1 MENETKRPTEGLL
14 EPVHQGSVT
23 FNESIL
29 APLHSNYLY
38 KESKEFFTYN
48 SAHLINNPA
57 LQQRYAAFRSE
68 KQEKGY
74 SEQELEESF
83 GFLLLDDINRARKVG
98 EAGLLVGR
106 AKCTTLGDSLKGV
119 YISKYSDCLDLKR
132 WYDGKTGY
140 IVLLKLTKGKVKEVK
155 DNYTQNFT
163 PPTPGFD
170 CHVSEQL
177 GAISSTTSS
186 FLAFERTQYYF
197 YELCSGS
204 SETEACPRHACPF
217 AIVAFSYGKM
227 STSSELEQK
236 SQDKTVFHY
245 KPWIG
250 QFKIESN
257 VYDVGLQSTSGAWFP
272 TKLPKTVKIDHAIG
286 VSELKR
292 TLPREIFETCIVGEV
307 CIGGR
312 CFNLYDVVSSKAKND
327 LAQIAQELKEK
338 DMALV
343 IPLEDSGFLIL
354 LHSSHLFSFE
364 DAKSGKAEALQG
376 MFIFPDSRTVP
387 RDTKT
392 GLQNTKVSTEMM
404 QVIPALNYAET
415 EIEKSTQNQHGASQA
430 SLEKHLQ
437 DYGTL
442 FHTEPLDI
450 PTREASMFPD
460 QYDVPGG
467 FTLISPKWT
476 KETGTRLKS
485 YFDEPCGFT
494 IPVVRALELLTT
506 GRKQRGDDHDDDDVY
521 YYISS
526 PEEMPQTDAS
536 IETEMT
542 KLTEATSD
550 ASDRINEILDREKDE
565 HAHLSTEQLQPAV
578 SERLGKLGTAVVTAD
593 SVLEYPTSTVSP
605 KLGDV
610 PTENSVSI
618 DTNVEKIS
626 QGSNKGDADGVCVD
640 LSTKETP
647 IQNRS
652 TPLITSAAEGDTAVG
667 EAMEDGKHTEKT
679 MADPKKKVNRR
690 PYSVRKV
697 NSTEVPTKDKTQT
710 ETLHADDTNQKPH
723 STRSGKGYR
732 PDFVKQNIS
741 KARKDK
747 SQEPLLNVSTESVSD
762 QSMKDETS
770 LSRNDWRSL
779 PRRKRL
785 WSPDASL
792 KRSLRSNTVKNE
804 NESIADLHHDDT
816 KRSLPSVPKRKM
828 EGCNLRER
836 YGLKTIITNCGRVF
850 VPHGSDVD
858 GESANKRQNDKMQDK
873 NDSNPKTV
881 SPVENKSIELVESK
895 GESAS
900 SEKVEFPSKDPV
912 VNDDEDPKDSP
923 STEMPSALLSALK
936 ILRKL
941 HQNNP
946 LELDKSQNLFPEKSM
961 NTTSN
966 ETIGLQQTN
975 KDNPVA
981 VQADATSSPPKVSEQ
996 SKDSD
1001 PKVSSPD
1008 KNKKKTKHSVYSA
1021 ISISKLKTVLR
1032 RGKKV
1037 KSPSPSDG
1045 AKSEADNPES
1055 KRQKLNPSM
1064 GLMYE
1069 ITKNKLKDKISQP
1082 RNNEAQH
1089 TPIKTVDITKQPVS
1103 WRGLISKTQKENG
1116 SLNFDPSASF
1126 EIAKH
1131 TDQQLIS
1138 SLIGDRVG
1146 RRRISIDG
1154 KASTERLSTGPS
1166 LPSDAL
1172 SLLADLALGASN
1184 DKMLTN
1190 LEAKP
1195 GLEDIDVVKAS
1206 GSPESVLHA
1215 LLRCPSARFKLPP
1228 RSPFPESLLA
1238 TGELILEISKEHS
1251 YSQSTSSLSGPSSQV
1266 SSLSGCVESPLSL
1279 KSGLLLNLP
1288 KDSMVPFHQ
1297 EDRGKTEWKHLI
1309 SPNKPVPSIFKTK
1322 TRRPKILR
1330 NRCIIE
1336 KEGKIEV
1343 MRTWK
1348 EAYDFKYD
1356 SKFTNDSLDKTV
1368 SRALHGKW
1376 NFNIEDTFEDVH
1388 LIFHMWIGLFY
1399 SKSTSRLFHLENS
1412 TILPKGKDIEKVHL
1426 DKNAIQSAV
1435 SLLNVEL
1442 NTKEGSSKPVHVS
1455 SGVLDLSVKNG
1466 EHVTPC
1472 SVSTRSTTKDTASE
1486 PVGILSKKHET
1497 PPRHSSSGTSGS
1509 PSRVKALMN
1518 YRSAVDTPQEK
1529 SVPDSDTDTD
1539 EENDLASDHSYSQIM
1554 EANSAYTQLCDQ
1566 ASNMRIGIRIHLPKI
1581 RSISN
1586 NTASTPD
1593 PKKICVFHQILK
1605 PAEFSS
1611 PSRLIL
1617 GQKHFDLSLNN
1628 KTCHATHQKKDVSDS
1643 SDSKGILKSH
1653 GMKEGCPE
1661 NVADRNHDKTL
1672 EFSTG
1677 DAASVS
1683 IQKQSLSVTEESK
1696 KVSNKDSLNGPLKIV
1711 EIMTSEMPNKIQT
1724 TATKHNET
1732 AQDLKPIQDLKGHI
1746 YKVDDLRDDSSLE
1759 TSVEEHNETSDANDE
1774 LDDTNVDELSDISSD
1789 ETRAEER
1796 IETSGAKEDLK
1807 PLPDQNDHANTE
1819 DDQKV
1824 ALLNEASV
1832 EKHLQEN
1839 TNAVHHV
1846 DEQRDISS
1854 DEMRAEKH
1862 NETAS
1867 TKEDL
1872 KHVHEQ
1878 NDHTNTDDDLND
1890 SSTHEIIVKELKE
1903 TSNAKED
1910 LKPVH
1915 EQNDHTNMDDDLND
1929 SSTHEIIV
1937 EELKETSNAKEDL
1950 KPVHEQNDHTN
1961 TDDDLN
1967 DGSTHEI
1974 IVEELKE
1981 TSNAKEDLKPV
1992 HDLKDHAK
2000 TDEDLKDASTHTI
2013 TVEEHKETSSANGD
2027 LKDSSTQQIIIEEH
2041 KKTFNAKEDLKPLHN
2056 LKDPTTVVDELKDA
2070 SSDGTNDNNT
2080 SNDQED
2086 LCLKVQ
2092 SNAVDTS
2099 SHVIGENDTEEHVE
2113 KKEGHTGEEMMQE
2126 DKIKSKERVK
2136 LNCSDTEHETFTAMA
2151 EHSDEF
2157 ILRLNDDTNSVDME
2171 FSDEDDCE
2179 MSGNNDMKMQK
2190 SVKQP
2195 MTPEKAS
2202 LEYNILQEFANDS
2215 CSDEDQPMLTQETE
2229 DEEESGQQDV
2239 PEARREEDT
2248 LVEKI
2253 ETQSTQHLSLKTGP
2267 SLPKTGTDFS
2277 IEMFA
2282 PQDLKSDKPSELEIN
2297 STCST
2302 PTQDE
2307 IREVCYPEVNKEL
2320 REDLDRKL
2328 YCPDNTVAHHID
2340 MLPPES
2346 PESSQTCVSTSKP
2359 LSNLMGHHEETHHD
2373 EPRWKMS
2380 KFSEAEDF
2388 KDKSVLT
2395 TEDSS
2400 SEDSFQLRHKFC
2412 PTYHEKDKKY
2422 DFRQG
2427 ASQNDSELFY
2437 GHDDVDDFY
2446 EYYHGTD
2453 EGLQWYYYQTEE
2465 PVVHPRESDFCGDYE
2480 LPTCSKQVASESEYF
2495 YKHKKRARK
2504 EMDEY
2509 CWEQNYKTEP
2519 KYPIKV
2525 TCTTDYAKK
2534 KKSRKS
2540 EFRQNSE
2547 WDDDDTS
2554 SSFVD
2559 YSIQKISSS
2568 ETHRSVPTRVMVSS
2582 HPSSSKQQFDWRK
2595 YFRREATS
2603 SQLLDACER
2612 DNKFDVPPSSIVTI
2626 LDRKG
2631 YRVTFSNS
2639 PTAKPSFAAV
2649 SGSSSNKSFEDS
2661 FNRWQERQSKADG
2674 TRSTVDCE
2682 YLIFSDQMNQVLR
2695 DSKSP
2700 IISTPRCRSNP
2711 EQCGMTVQ
2719 FSNLSENESSDE
2731 LKAQPPLSDFK
2742 LKVDLS
2748 ERKGMRE
2755 SIKTSKPHFQ
2765 KLFCGKPNVEEFAG
2779 ISEITEQCAVAYKSR
2794 MKEVCSGKTLP
2805 RPIKAFKRKY
2815 NREGTGQHPR
2825 SSGRYKKDVFDSP
2838 QENLKSVVRQ
2848 ASKKKYR
2855 FYIHVTSTDTFFEET
2870 KNLMEIEGHMPVE
2883 PDNFN
2888 LDGDDQCPLLIILR
2902 NEDIAEHICE
2912 VPHLL
2917 ELKKSPSVLFAG
2929 IDRPDDVV
2937 NCTHQEL
2944 FAKGG
2949 FIMCD
2954 ELAINTLTLD
2964 DMKKLVG
2971 ILEELDKQGKWK
2983 WFLHYRDSRRLR
2995 ESARSSP
3002 EANKKQQFID
3012 FCQKAGV
3019 IEVLPYHDC
3028 DVISRER
3035 PDYFF
3040 CLTRLQI
3047 QNASVRFPVF
3057 ITETPTE
3064 AFGTNGIL
3072 SMNIYTF
3079 SRILSNDT
3087 CSVS

>member
-14 EPVHQGSVT
+14 EPVQLGSVT
-23 FNESIL
+23 FTESIL
-29 APLHSNYLY
+29 APLHNNYLY

-57 LQQRYAAFRSE
+57 SQQRYAAFRSE
-68 KQEKGY
+68 KREKGY

-98 EAGLLVGR
+98 ETGLLVGR
-106 AKCTTLGDSLKGV
+106 AKCSTLGDSLKGV

-177 GAISSTTSS
+177 GAVSSTTSS

-197 YELCSGS
+197 YEICKGS
-204 SETEACPRHACPF
+204 SKTEACPRHACPF

-227 STSSELEQK
+227 STSTELEQK

-387 RDTKT
+387 KDTKT
-392 GLQNTKVSTEMM
+392 GLQNTKVSTEIM
-404 QVIPALNYAET
+404 QVIPALNYAEM
-415 EIEKSTQNQHGASQA
+415 EMEKSTQNQHGTSQA
-430 SLEKHLQ
+430 PLEKHLQ

-506 GRKQRGDDHDDDDVY
+506 GRKQRGDDHDDDVY

-526 PEEMPQTDAS
+526 PEEMPQTDAF
-536 IETEMT
+536 IETEVT

-550 ASDRINEILDREKDE
+550 ASDRTINKLDREKDE
-565 HAHLSTEQLQPAV
+565 HAHSSTEQLQPAV

-593 SVLEYPTSTVSP
+593 IVLEYPTSTVSP

-610 PTENSVSI
+610 PTDNSVSI

-626 QGSNKGDADGVCVD
+626 KGSNKGDTDGVCVD
-640 LSTKETP
+640 LSTKKTP
-647 IQNRS
+647 IQNS
-652 TPLITSAAEGDTAVG
+652 TTPLNTSAAEGDTAVDG
-667 EAMEDGKHTEKT
+667 GMEDNKQTEKT
-679 MADPKKKVNRR
+679 VADPKKRVNRR
-690 PYSVRKV
+690 PFSVRKV
-697 NSTEVPTKDKTQT
+697 NSTEVPTKGKTQT
-710 ETLHADDTNQKPH
+710 ETLHADDTNQRPH
-723 STRSGKGYR
+723 STRSGKGYKK
-732 PDFVKQNIS
+732 DFVKQNIS
-741 KARKDK
+741 KARQDK
-747 SQEPLLNVSTESVSD
+747 NQDSLLNVSTESASD
-762 QSMKDETS
+762 QSIKDETS
-770 LSRNDWRSL
+770 LSKNNWRSL

-785 WSPDASL
+785 WSPDATL
-792 KRSLRSNTVKNE
+792 KRSLRSNTAKNE
-804 NESIADLHHDDT
+804 NESIADPHHDDT

-858 GESANKRQNDKMQDK
+858 GKSANKRQNDKMQDESDTK
-873 NDSNPKTV
+873 SKTV
-881 SPVENKSIELVESK
+881 SPVENKSIEMVESK
-895 GESAS
+895 EESPS
-900 SEKVEFPSKDPV
+900 SEKVELPSKDPV

-946 LELDKSQNLFPEKSM
+946 LELDKRQNPFPEKSM

-981 VQADATSSPPKVSEQ
+981 VQEDATSSPPNVSEQ

-1008 KNKKKTKHSVYSA
+1008 KNKKKTKHTVYSA

-1032 RGKKV
+1032 RGNQV
-1037 KSPSPSDG
+1037 KSTSPSDG

-1055 KRQKLNPSM
+1055 KRQKLNSAG
-1064 GLMYE
+1064 GLLYD
-1069 ITKNKLKDKISQP
+1069 IAKNKLKNKMSQP
-1082 RNNEAQH
+1082 RNDEAQH
-1089 TPIKTVDITKQPVS
+1089 TPMKTVDLTKQAVS

-1131 TDQQLIS
+1131 TEQQLIS

-1172 SLLADLALGASN
+1172 SLLADLALGSSN

-1190 LEAKP
+1190 LEAKT
-1195 GLEDIDVVKAS
+1195 GLEAIDVVKAS

-1279 KSGLLLNLP
+1279 KSGLLLNMP
-1288 KDSMVPFHQ
+1288 KDCVVPFHQ

-1309 SPNKPVPSIFKTK
+1309 SPNKPVPSVFKTK

-1442 NTKEGSSKPVHVS
+1442 NTKEGSPKPAHLS

-1466 EHVTPC
+1466 EPVTPC
-1472 SVSTRSTTKDTASE
+1472 SISDQSRTKDTASE
-1486 PVGILSKKHET
+1486 PVGISSKKHET
-1497 PPRHSSSGTSGS
+1497 PTKHSSAGTSGS
-1509 PSRVKALMN
+1509 PSQVEALMN

-1539 EENDLASDHSYSQIM
+1539 EENDIATDHSYSQIM
-1554 EANSAYTQLCDQ
+1554 EGNSAYTQLCDQ
-1566 ASNMRIGIRIHLPKI
+1566 ASNMRIGVRIHLPKI
-1581 RSISN
+1581 RSVSN
-1586 NTASTPD
+1586 NKASTSD
-1593 PKKICVFHQILK
+1593 PKKICVFHQVLK

-1628 KTCHATHQKKDVSDS
+1628 KTDHATQQKKDVSDS
-1643 SDSKGILKSH
+1643 SDSKGIFRSH
-1653 GMKEGCPE
+1653 GMKEGCPK
-1661 NVADRNHDKTL
+1661 NMADGNLDKTS
-1672 EFSTG
+1672 EFKTG
-1677 DAASVS
+1677 DTASVS
-1683 IQKQSLSVTEESK
+1683 LQKQSPSATAEIE
-1696 KVSNKDSLNGPLKIV
+1696 KVSDEDILNEPLTIV
-1711 EIMTSEMPNKIQT
+1711 ENMTSEMPNQIQT
-1724 TATKHNET
+1724 SATKHKEA
-1732 AQDLKPIQDLKGHI
+1732 AQDLKVYA
-1746 YKVDDLRDDSSLE
+1746 YKVDDPRDASTLE
-1759 TSVEEHNETSDANDE
+1759 TSIEEHNETSDANDE
-1774 LDDTNVDELSDISSD
+1774 LDYTNVDELSDISSD
-1789 ETRAEER
+1789 ETRVEEHN
-1796 IETSGAKEDLK
+1796 ETSSAKEDLK
-1807 PLPDQNDHANTE
+1807 PVLDQNDRANTE
-1819 DDQKV
+1819 DNQKV
-1824 ALLNEASV
+1824 ASSNETSV
-1832 EKHLQEN
+1832 EEHLTES
-1839 TNAVHHV
+1839 TNAVDHA
-1846 DEQRDISS
+1846 DEQRDVSS
-1854 DEMRAEKH
+1854 DETGAEEH

-1867 TKEDL
+1867 AREDL
-1872 KHVHEQ
+1872 KLVHEQ
-1878 NDHTNTDDDLND
+1878 NDHTNTDDDL
-1890 SSTHEIIVKELKE
+1890 
-1903 TSNAKED
+1903 
-1910 LKPVH
+1910 
-1915 EQNDHTNMDDDLND
+1915 
-1929 SSTHEIIV
+1929 
-1937 EELKETSNAKEDL
+1937 
-1950 KPVHEQNDHTN
+1950 
-1961 TDDDLN
+1961 
-1967 DGSTHEI
+1967 
-1974 IVEELKE
+1974 
-1981 TSNAKEDLKPV
+1981 
-1992 HDLKDHAK
+1992 
-2000 TDEDLKDASTHTI
+2000 KDASTHKI
-2013 TVEEHKETSSANGD
+2013 TVEEHKETSNANGD
-2027 LKDSSTQQIIIEEH
+2027 LKDGSTHEIIIEEH
-2041 KKTFNAKEDLKPLHN
+2041 KKTSNAKEDLKPLHN
-2056 LKDPTTVVDELKDA
+2056 LKDPTTAIDELKDA
-2070 SSDGTNDNNT
+2070 SSDGTNDNNI
-2080 SNDQED
+2080 SNDQEY
-2086 LCLKVQ
+2086 LVLKVQ
-2092 SNAVDTS
+2092 SNAVNTS
-2099 SHVIGENDTEEHVE
+2099 SHVLGENDTEEHVE
-2113 KKEGHTGEEMMQE
+2113 KKEGYTGEEMMQE
-2126 DKIKSKERVK
+2126 DKIKSKERAK
-2136 LNCSDTEHETFTAMA
+2136 LNGSDTEHETFTAMG
-2151 EHSDEF
+2151 EHPDGF
-2157 ILRLNDDTNSVDME
+2157 ILHLNDDTNSLDME
-2171 FSDEDDCE
+2171 FSNENDCD
-2179 MSGNNDMKMQK
+2179 MSSNNDMKMQK
-2190 SVKQP
+2190 SKKQP
-2195 MTPEKAS
+2195 MTPEEAS

-2215 CSDEDQPMLTQETE
+2215 CSDEDQPMPVQGKQTSDSTIDPFRLIKDQHDFKILEQNLVASNDVLDTCQYDSKQTSAVETTKLDLILSETE
-2229 DEEESGQQDV
+2229 DEEEVGQQDV
-2239 PEARREEDT
+2239 SEARREEDT

-2253 ETQSTQHLSLKTGP
+2253 ETQSIQRLSPKIGV
-2267 SLPKTGTDFS
+2267 SLPKTVTES
-2277 IEMFA
+2277 TIEMFA
-2282 PQDLKSDKPSELEIN
+2282 PQDSKNDKPSELEIN
-2297 STCST
+2297 SMCST

-2307 IREVCYPEVNKEL
+2307 IPEICYPEVNKEL
-2320 REDLDRKL
+2320 RVEDLDRKL
-2328 YCPDNTVAHHID
+2328 CFPDKTVAHHND
-2340 MLPPES
+2340 VLPLES
-2346 PESSQTCVSTSKP
+2346 LESSQTCVSTPKP
-2359 LSNLMGHHEETHHD
+2359 FSDLMGHYEETHHD

-2380 KFSEAEDF
+2380 KCPEAEAF
-2388 KDKSVLT
+2388 KDKSDST

-2400 SEDSFQLRHKFC
+2400 SEDSFQLRHKLC
-2412 PTYHEKDKKY
+2412 PNYHEKDNKKY

-2437 GHDDVDDFY
+2437 GHDNVDDY
-2446 EYYHGTD
+2446 YDYYHGTD
-2453 EGLQWYYYQTEE
+2453 EGLQWYDYQTEE
-2465 PVVHPRESDFCGDYE
+2465 PVVHPRESDFSGDYE
-2480 LPTCSKQVASESEYF
+2480 PPTCSQQIASESEYF

-2509 CWEQNYKTEP
+2509 CWEPNYKIEP

-2540 EFRQNSE
+2540 EFRRHSE

-2554 SSFVD
+2554 NSFVD
-2559 YSIQKISSS
+2559 YSIRKTSSS
-2568 ETHRSVPTRVMVSS
+2568 ETHRSVPNRITVSS
-2582 HPSSSKQQFDWRK
+2582 QPSSSKQQFDWRA

-2603 SQLLDACER
+2603 NQLLDACER
-2612 DNKFDVPPSSIVTI
+2612 DNKFDVPPSSIVTV

-2649 SGSSSNKSFEDS
+2649 SGSSSNKTFEDS
-2661 FNRWQERQSKADG
+2661 FNRWQEQQSMADG

-2682 YLIFSDQMNQVLR
+2682 YLIFSDQMNQVLK

-2700 IISTPRCRSNP
+2700 IISTPRCRTNP
-2711 EQCGMTVQ
+2711 ESCGMTVQ
-2719 FSNLSENESSDE
+2719 FSNLSENESTDE
-2731 LKAQPPLSDFK
+2731 LKAQPFLSDFK
-2742 LKVDLS
+2742 LNVDLS

-2755 SIKTSKPHFQ
+2755 SVKTSKPHFQ
-2765 KLFCGKPNVEEFAG
+2765 KLFCGKANIEEFAG

-2794 MKEVCSGKTLP
+2794 MKEVCSGKNLP
-2805 RPIKAFKRKY
+2805 PPTKALKRKY
-2815 NREGTGQHPR
+2815 NRERTGQHPR
-2825 SSGRYKKDVFDSP
+2825 SSGRIKKDVFDSP

-2855 FYIHVTSTDTFFEET
+2855 FYIHGTSTDTFFEET
-2870 KNLMEIEGHMPVE
+2870 KNLMESEGHMPVE

-2888 LDGDDQCPLLIILR
+2888 LDGEDQPLLIILR

-2954 ELAINTLTLD
+2954 ELALNALTLD

-3057 ITETPTE
+3057 ITETPSE

-3079 SRILSNDT
+3079 TRILSNDT